1 MQSFQNNHSIAI
13 LLATYN
19 GEKYLSELIESII
32 EQSYTNWTLFI
43 SDDGSIDDTIQI
55 ITYFQ
60 KRDSRIK
67 VLSCDAHSGAKRNF
81 INMLEMVEANYY
93 MFADQDDIWLKDK
106 IEKLI
111 KKIIATERTFPET
124 AILVHS
130 DLTVVDSELNI
141 ISNSFWKYS
150 KIRPDILLTFNY
162 LGVCNS
168 VTGCTMIINNQA
180 KKCSLPMPDSSPMH
194 DWWIAINVSK
204 KGILE
209 YINEPL
215 VLYRQHGI
223 NVVGARSISMIYFLK
238 KIVNIRRTIQWQSSF
253 FPFLKSVGYGSL
265 LKYYFYKIAYT
276 ISRNIHKN

>member
-1 MQSFQNNHSIAI
+1 MRSSRKNHKIAI

-19 GEKYLSELIESII
+19 GEKYLSDLIESIR
-32 EQSYTNWTLFI
+32 EQSYTNWILFI
-43 SDDGSIDDTIQI
+43 SDDGSIDETIQI
-55 ITYFQ
+55 INCFQ
-60 KRDSRIK
+60 EKDSRIK
-67 VLSCDAHSGAKRNF
+67 VLSCEIHSGAKRNF
-81 INMLEMVEANYY
+81 INMLERVEASYY

-106 IEKLI
+106 IEKSI
-111 KKIIATERTFPET
+111 NKIVATERNFPGIAT
-124 AILVHS
+124 LVHS
-130 DLTVVDSELNI
+130 DLKVVDSKLNI

-150 KIRPDILLTFNY
+150 KIRPDILSTFNY

-204 KGILE
+204 KGMLE

-215 VLYRQHGI
+215 VLYRQHEI
-223 NVVGARSISMIYFLK
+223 NVVGARSTSMKYFLK
-238 KIVNIRRTIQWQSSF
+238 KIINIRTTLMWQSTF

-265 LKYYFYKIAYT
+265 MKYYFYKIAYT
-276 ISRNIHKN
+276 INRNVHKS